1 MQFQPEVLKAMV
13 EDFPAAP
20 FERSY
25 WVVPGKFL
33 AGAYPGD
40 VTPERAEAK
49 LRAITGAGIRCF
61 VDLTSTD
68 DRNFM
73 GQPLVN
79 YHELVQKIA
88 RAEGIRISCHRRSI
102 TDLDVP
108 ANEEMKEILD
118 LIDGALRSD
127 IPVYVHCLGGLGRT
141 GTVVGCWL
149 VRHGI
154 ASGEAALDCIQKLR
168 RHDTRAYIP
177 SPETAHQRRFICEW
191 QEGDRVHHENN
202 PNPQNI

>member
-1 MQFQPEVLKAMV
+1 MV
-13 EDFPAAP
+13 EDVSPAP

-40 VTPERAEAK
+40 VAPEKAEAK

-61 VDLTSTD
+61 VDLTSVD
-68 DRNFM
+68 DRNFV
-73 GQPLVN
+73 GKSLVA
-79 YHELVQKIA
+79 YQELAQKIA
-88 RAEGIRISCHRRSI
+88 RVDGFRITCHQKSI
-102 TDLDVP
+102 ADLDVP
-108 ANEEMKEILD
+108 SQEEMREILD
-118 LIDGALRSD
+118 LIDGAIRSD
-127 IPVYVHCLGGLGRT
+127 LPVYVHCLGGLGRT

-154 ASGEAALDCIQKLR
+154 ASGEEALDCIQKLR
-168 RHDTRAYIP
+168 RHDTHAHIP

-191 QEGDRVHHENN
+191 EEGH
-202 PNPQNI
+202 